1 ERKVNFVGASF
12 SANSKNLNFWQL
24 NKFSPIWLGVR
35 ADTATGFNSVQV
47 MRPISADGKLLQDQL
62 RCHFRDYL
70 TFGQYL
76 WFSSIDAD
84 LWQIIFASC
93 QKNVMVGL
101 SKKQQQ
107 DLLILLANGRSGFSG
122 SLYLLH
128 QNVRDAKH
136 KSMIIQAA
144 QNNTH
149 KGLQEH
155 VRRLAR
161 TTLALL
167 HKV

>member
-1 ERKVNFVGASF
+1 
-12 SANSKNLNFWQL
+12 
-24 NKFSPIWLGVR
+24 
-35 ADTATGFNSVQV
+35 
-47 MRPISADGKLLQDQL
+47 
-62 RCHFRDYL
+62 
-70 TFGQYL
+70 
-76 WFSSIDAD
+76 
-84 LWQIIFASC
+84 
-93 QKNVMVGL
+93 MVAL

-107 DLLILLANGRSGFSG
+107 NLLTLLANGRAGFSG
-122 SLYLLH
+122 PLYLLH

-167 HKV
+167 HGV